1 MSLLLE
7 WGEMEPT
14 LRRKYIEQYEVDP
27 FIFNTRHNDSFPYFT
42 REDRRNRNVS
52 TYNNNYNTNNFN
64 NPNFGTRFQQS
75 TPNYNN
81 PQNAGGFYNNPT
93 AGPLNPS
100 NPYDGSNA
108 YDPNY
113 EEQSRLDQRDDKLSR
128 VEYVQK
134 IMSFITTVRPDNCHL
149 W

>member
-14 LRRKYIEQYEVDP
+14 LRKKYIDLYEVDP

-52 TYNNNYNTNNFN
+52 TYNANYNPNTFN

-75 TPNYNN
+75 TPNYG
-81 PQNAGGFYNNPT
+81 PGAGGFYNNPT
-93 AGPLNPS
+93 LSPLGPS
-100 NPYDGSNA
+100 NPYDPSNSPYA
-108 YDPNY
+108 GQDYD
-113 EEQSRLDQRDDKLSR
+113 EQNRLNGRDDTLSR

-134 IMSFITTVRPDNCHL
+134 IMSFVGTVRPDNCHL